1 MEPVNSLMRKLK
13 MSCSET
19 SPLISER
26 MDHRLPLSKKIRVTI
41 HLAMCEV
48 CRYYEKQLKIL
59 RGLAQNLAGEESAY
73 LGEARLSA
81 QAREKIQKNL
91 DSAK

>member
-1 MEPVNSLMRKLK
+1 
-13 MSCSET
+13 
-19 SPLISER
+19 
-26 MDHRLPLSKKIRVTI
+26 
-41 HLAMCEV
+41 MCEV

-59 RGLAQNLAGEESAY
+59 RGLAQNLGGEESAY